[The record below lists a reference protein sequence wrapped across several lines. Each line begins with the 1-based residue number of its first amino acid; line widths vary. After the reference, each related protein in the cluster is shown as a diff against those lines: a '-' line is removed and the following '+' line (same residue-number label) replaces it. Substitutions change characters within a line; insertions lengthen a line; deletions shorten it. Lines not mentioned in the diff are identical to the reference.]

1 MKGDFHVRFCE
12 NAEVKV
18 LCVTQLPAILI
29 ATLKRLLKILAALI
43 LFVIGLSIIRVQ
55 PKRITYGHY
64 AGECVGNCGT
74 IYEVTN
80 KFTHVDTTSF
90 WQSQNDLS
98 KLEIKRQRFLEK
110 DDEVNFDTKKIS
122 VPLIMLLDPRT
133 IFGCPDC
140 HDQGGYYLDF
150 TLLGIKRHYQIDKG
164 SEPFYFASLT
174 KDIDN
179 KIKAVNHELTKY
191 GR

>member
-1 MKGDFHVRFCE
+1 
-12 NAEVKV
+12 
-18 LCVTQLPAILI
+18 
-29 ATLKRLLKILAALI
+29 LKRLLKILATLI
-43 LFVIGLSIIRVQ
+43 LFVAGLTIIRLQ
-55 PKRITYGHY
+55 PKRVAYGHY

-80 KFTHVDTTSF
+80 KFINIDTTSF
-90 WQSQNDLS
+90 WQTQDDLS
-98 KLEIKRQRFLEK
+98 KLQIQRQRFLEK
-110 DDEVNFDTKKIS
+110 NDEIDLDIKRIS

-150 TLLGIKRHYQIDKG
+150 TMFGVRRHYQIDKE
-164 SEPFYFASLT
+164 SEPFYFPSLT
-174 KDIDN
+174 KDID
-179 KIKAVNHELTKY
+179 KRIEAVNHELTKY